1 MATKK
6 EVTKT
11 ENETPMAE
19 VKKITKA
26 SNKVTK
32 EEKVDV
38 PAEQITESI
47 NDVKTEQDSVTPV
60 KEQPNVEEQTVD
72 VKKEEPKVEEKPVEV
87 KKDEPKKVLNK
98 VESAKSKSTNYV
110 GTYTVTGC
118 SELALRY
125 GAGKTKAAITTMPE
139 GTKVICYGFYDM
151 VDNTPWLLV
160 KYKNHTGFCSKKYLK

>member
-6 EVTKT
+6 EVTKI

-38 PAEQITESI
+38 PDENELKTVIEEPVAE
-47 NDVKTEQDSVTPV
+47 
-60 KEQPNVEEQTVD
+60 EQPVE

-87 KKDEPKKVLNK
+87 KKEEPK
-98 VESAKSKSTNYV
+98 VEKKEEIKKPL
-110 GTYTVTGC
+110 GRPVT
-118 SELALRY
+118 
-125 GAGKTKAAITTMPE
+125 
-139 GTKVICYGFYDM
+139 
-151 VDNTPWLLV
+151 
-160 KYKNHTGFCSKKYLK
+160 KYWGGINDGWY

>member
-6 EVTKT
+6 EVTKI

-38 PAEQITESI
+38 PDENELKTVIEEPVAE
-47 NDVKTEQDSVTPV
+47 
-60 KEQPNVEEQTVD
+60 EQPVE

-87 KKDEPKKVLNK
+87 KKEEIKKPL
-98 VESAKSKSTNYV
+98 
-110 GTYTVTGC
+110 GRPVT
-118 SELALRY
+118 
-125 GAGKTKAAITTMPE
+125 
-139 GTKVICYGFYDM
+139 
-151 VDNTPWLLV
+151 
-160 KYKNHTGFCSKKYLK
+160 KYWGGINDGWY

>member
-6 EVTKT
+6 EVTKI

-60 KEQPNVEEQTVD
+60 KEQPNVEEQTVE

-87 KKDEPKKVLNK
+87 KKEEPKQEKKEEIKKPL
-98 VESAKSKSTNYV
+98 
-110 GTYTVTGC
+110 GRPVT
-118 SELALRY
+118 
-125 GAGKTKAAITTMPE
+125 
-139 GTKVICYGFYDM
+139 
-151 VDNTPWLLV
+151 
-160 KYKNHTGFCSKKYLK
+160 KYWGGINDGWY

>member
-38 PAEQITESI
+38 PDENELKTVIEEPVAE
-47 NDVKTEQDSVTPV
+47 
-60 KEQPNVEEQTVD
+60 EQPVE
-72 VKKEEPKVEEKPVEV
+72 VKKEEPKVEEKPVDV
-87 KKDEPKKVLNK
+87 KKEEPKQEKKEEIKKPL
-98 VESAKSKSTNYV
+98 
-110 GTYTVTGC
+110 GRPVT
-118 SELALRY
+118 
-125 GAGKTKAAITTMPE
+125 
-139 GTKVICYGFYDM
+139 
-151 VDNTPWLLV
+151 
-160 KYKNHTGFCSKKYLK
+160 KYWGGINDGWY

>member
-11 ENETPMAE
+11 ENETTMAE

-38 PAEQITESI
+38 PAEPITETI
-47 NDVKTEQDSVTPV
+47 NDVKTEQVSVTPV

-87 KKDEPKKVLNK
+87 KKEEPKQEKKEEIKKPL
-98 VESAKSKSTNYV
+98 
-110 GTYTVTGC
+110 GRPVT
-118 SELALRY
+118 
-125 GAGKTKAAITTMPE
+125 
-139 GTKVICYGFYDM
+139 
-151 VDNTPWLLV
+151 
-160 KYKNHTGFCSKKYLK
+160 KYWGGINDGWY

>member
-6 EVTKT
+6 EVTKI

-38 PAEQITESI
+38 PAEPITESI

-60 KEQPNVEEQTVD
+60 KEQPNVEEQTVE
-72 VKKEEPKVEEKPVEV
+72 VKNEEPKQEKKEEIKKPLGR
-87 KKDEPKKVLNK
+87 P
-98 VESAKSKSTNYV
+98 
-110 GTYTVTGC
+110 VT
-118 SELALRY
+118 
-125 GAGKTKAAITTMPE
+125 
-139 GTKVICYGFYDM
+139 
-151 VDNTPWLLV
+151 
-160 KYKNHTGFCSKKYLK
+160 KYWGGINDGWY